1 MEEKRN
7 HRLRGHSVIL
17 ENREKLSISG
27 VEHVDNFNSELIVV
41 ETIAG
46 IITIKGDELDMNKL
60 NIEDGNVSITGTI
73 HSMTYSDRGS
83 LSTKSSGFFSKMF
96 K

>member
-1 MEEKRN
+1 MEERRTN
-7 HRLRGHSVIL
+7 RLRGHSVIL

-27 VEHVDNFNSELIVV
+27 VEHIDNFNSELIVA

-46 IITIKGDELDMNKL
+46 IITIKGEDLDVNKL
-60 NIEDGNVSITGTI
+60 NIEEGNVSITGTV

-83 LSTKSSGFFSKMF
+83 LSAKGSGFFNKMF

>member
-1 MEEKRN
+1 MEERRN
-7 HRLRGHSVIL
+7 NRLRGHSIIL

-27 VEHVDNFNSELIVV
+27 VEHVNNFNSELVIV

-46 IITIKGDELDMNKL
+46 VITIKGDDLDVNKL
-60 NIEDGNVSITGTI
+60 NIEDGNVSITGTVN
-73 HSMTYSDRGS
+73 SMTYSDRES
-83 LSTKSSGFFSKMF
+83 LSAKGSGFFSKMF

>member
-1 MEEKRN
+1 MEERRN
-7 HRLRGHSVIL
+7 NRLRGHSVIL

-27 VEHVDNFNSELIVV
+27 VEHVNNFNSELVVV

-46 IITIKGDELDMNKL
+46 VITIKGEDLDVNKL
-60 NIEDGNVSITGTI
+60 NIEDGNVAINGTI
-73 HSMTYSDRGS
+73 HSMTYSDRES
-83 LSTKSSGFFSKMF
+83 FSSKSSGFFSKMF